1 MLKYFKSRE
10 FFITVA
16 AVLGFAV
23 LVYVLFFFVFLP
35 FYTNH
40 GEETAVP
47 DVSKLQLEEAISKL
61 EEAGLQ
67 YEVADSLFLSTLP
80 SLSIISQDPLGGSK
94 VKPGRRVYLTV
105 NKVVAPV
112 VKFPDING
120 VSQYAAK
127 LRLEGAGLVLGEIK
141 FEAHEFTDLVLKAT
155 YKNKIVKEG
164 EEIRKGS
171 KIDLVVAKGK
181 GDQKVQIP
189 DLVGNSYETANATLL
204 RLGLSMGT
212 MTYEPNSSKPV
223 LSIVQQYPNYS
234 EGDSIHVGQE
244 IDLWISGPEPG
255 DVMEGGDGSFTG
267 GKSDGEN
274 SDGGE

>member
-16 AVLGFAV
+16 AVIGFTV
-23 LVYVLFFFVFLP
+23 LVYVVFFYVFLP
-35 FYTNH
+35 YYTNH

-47 DVSKLQLEEAISKL
+47 DVSKLQLEEAIGKL
-61 EEAGLQ
+61 EEAGLR

-120 VSQYAAK
+120 VSQYQAK
-127 LRLEGAGLVLGEIK
+127 LRLEGSGLVLGSVK
-141 FEAHEFTDLVLKAT
+141 FIPHEFADLVLSAT
-155 YKNKIVKEG
+155 YKSKNIKEG

-171 KIDLVVAKGK
+171 KIDLVVGQGR
-181 GDQKVQIP
+181 GDQRVEIP
-189 DLVGNSYETANATLL
+189 DLVGNSYESANATLL
-204 RLGLSMGT
+204 RLGLSLGT
-212 MTYEPNSSKPV
+212 LTYDPASDKT
-223 LSIVQQYPNYS
+223 LYTILRQHPNYA

-244 IDLWISGPEPG
+244 IDLWIAGPEPG
-255 DVMEGGDGSFTG
+255 DVIEGGDGSISG
-267 GKSDGEN
+267 GKSGDEGT
-274 SDGGE
+274 DGGE

>member
-1 MLKYFKSRE
+1 
-10 FFITVA
+10 
-16 AVLGFAV
+16 
-23 LVYVLFFFVFLP
+23 
-35 FYTNH
+35 
-40 GEETAVP
+40 
-47 DVSKLQLEEAISKL
+47 
-61 EEAGLQ
+61 
-67 YEVADSLFLSTLP
+67 
-80 SLSIISQDPLGGSK
+80 
-94 VKPGRRVYLTV
+94 
-105 NKVVAPV
+105 